1 VLVLNLG
8 CGTKVSPAAEVL
20 NIDWTPFL
28 RLRKSRILRPF
39 APILVGR
46 NRRAAFK
53 ALGDNILSHD
63 LSKGIPFPSGSLDAI
78 YHSHLLE
85 HIDREKVPIFMAEVR
100 RVLKTNGIHRI
111 VIPDFE
117 LVCRSYVAHIDL
129 AERDADAR
137 LEHER
142 YIGAILEQ
150 SVRRES
156 AGKSKQS
163 QARRLVENY
172 LLGDARKR
180 GETHQWMYD
189 RLTICDVL
197 QAAGFRDPS
206 VLEYNVSNIPGW
218 ADFRLEVNADNSEY
232 KPGSLYVEARK

>member
-8 CGTKVSPAAEVL
+8 CGTKVSPAADVL
-20 NIDWTPFL
+20 NIDRTPFL
-28 RLRKSRILRPF
+28 RLRKGRILRPF

-46 NRRAAFK
+46 DRRAAFE
-53 ALGDNILSHD
+53 AIGDNVLCHD
-63 LSKGIPFPSGSLDAI
+63 LSKGIPFPSGSLDAV

-85 HIDREKVPIFMAEVR
+85 HIDRDKVPMFMAEVHR
-100 RVLKTNGIHRI
+100 ALKTNGIHRI
-111 VIPDFE
+111 VVPDFE
-117 LVCRSYVAHIDL
+117 PLCRSYVAHIDL
-129 AERDADAR
+129 AERDAGAR
-137 LEHER
+137 LEHEQ
-142 YIGAILEQ
+142 YISAILEQ

-156 AGKSKQS
+156 AGKDGQS
-163 QARRLVENY
+163 RARRFVENY

-189 RLTICDVL
+189 RFTICEVL
-197 QAAGFRDPS
+197 QTAGFRNPS

-232 KPGSLYVEARK
+232 KTGSLYVEARK